1 MPQRSIATNQTPI
14 KQLQAD
20 LQSLG
25 IHAGDTLM
33 VHASI
38 RSVGPVEERGQG
50 ILAALLGVLGPE
62 GTLIAYA
69 DFEPTSKLPYFDI
82 KRSPAR
88 PDYGVFAEL
97 VRTYPGAVRSAN
109 PGASM
114 VAIGAKAQWLCEQ
127 HSLNYGYGP
136 DGPLGKLV
144 SVGGKVLLLGSDLDQ
159 VTLLHLAE
167 HIADIPDK
175 RVVKRPLDVM
185 HDDGSVESVIIEEFD
200 TSNPVASSMPE
211 KVFASIVGSFLVTGA
226 ASSGRVGQALSYLL
240 PAKEL
245 VSWAVS
251 VIERDY
257 GRSL

>member
-1 MPQRSIATNQTPI
+1 MRQRSIDTNQITI
-14 KQLQAD
+14 KQLQTE
-20 LQSLG
+20 LESLG
-25 IHAGDTLM
+25 IRAGDTLM
-33 VHASI
+33 VHASV

-50 ILAALLGVLGPE
+50 VLTALLGALGPE
-62 GTLIAYA
+62 GTLMAYA
-69 DFEPTSKLPYFDI
+69 DFEPTLEVPHFDI

-114 VAIGAKAQWLCEQ
+114 VAIGAKAQWLCEE
-127 HSLNYGYGP
+127 HSLDYGYGP
-136 DGPLGKLV
+136 GGPLGKLV
-144 SVGGKVLLLGSDLDQ
+144 SAGGKVLLLGSDLDQ

-167 HIADIPDK
+167 HLADIPDK
-175 RVVKRPLDVM
+175 RVVKRPLNVM
-185 HDDGSVESVIIEEFD
+185 HDDGSIESVMIEEFD

-211 KVFASIVGSFLVTGA
+211 RVFAAIVGSFLATGA
-226 ASSGRVGQALSYLL
+226 ASSGRVGRALSYLM

-245 VSWAVS
+245 VSYAVS

-257 GRSL
+257 GRRL